1 MSGILRFIS
10 MLFLIFEKVIPKK
23 TVPGILR
30 FVGMFFL
37 IFENGI
43 SNKLCQY
50 FEIHKYA
57 FFKI

>member
-1 MSGILRFIS
+1 

-23 TVPGILR
+23 TVPCILR